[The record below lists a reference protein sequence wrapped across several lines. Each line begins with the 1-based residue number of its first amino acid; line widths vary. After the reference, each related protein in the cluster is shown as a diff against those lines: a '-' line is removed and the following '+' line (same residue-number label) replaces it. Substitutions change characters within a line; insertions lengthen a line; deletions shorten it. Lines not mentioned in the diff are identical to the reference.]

1 MIEID
6 PRYKPILLE
15 SLEEL
20 MYKLSL
26 QLEELKGQ
34 PMTTERRKL
43 TEKQILIEDLQHQI
57 SMVSD

>member
-34 PMTTERRKL
+34 PMTRERRKL
-43 TEKQILIEDLQHQI
+43 TEKQTLIEDLQHQI
-57 SMVSD
+57 SMGSG

>member
-1 MIEID
+1 M
-6 PRYKPILLE
+6 LE

-34 PMTTERRKL
+34 PMTRERRKL
-43 TEKQILIEDLQHQI
+43 TEKQTLIEDLQHQI
-57 SMVSD
+57 SMGSG